1 MTIVLRYLP
10 RRLVPLY
17 DRDWRGTDAL
27 FRIGQKKLLRMIKA
41 VRLTYNTLY
50 RIGRLTPDIKRN
62 LKKLKIDLFVRYLS
76 NMIVEVPP
84 RSPRMHYE
92 RQSFAN
98 FKNESCS
105 GTGYLGVSLSEKL
118 RFRSVED
125 LHRLVFIAFIY
136 NCSYLFFGTDC
147 VLDFDYLM
155 RSS

>member
-62 LKKLKIDLFVRYLS
+62 LKIDNILFL
-76 NMIVEVPP
+76 
-84 RSPRMHYE
+84 
-92 RQSFAN
+92 
-98 FKNESCS
+98 
-105 GTGYLGVSLSEKL
+105 
-118 RFRSVED
+118 
-125 LHRLVFIAFIY
+125 
-136 NCSYLFFGTDC
+136 
-147 VLDFDYLM
+147 
-155 RSS
+155 